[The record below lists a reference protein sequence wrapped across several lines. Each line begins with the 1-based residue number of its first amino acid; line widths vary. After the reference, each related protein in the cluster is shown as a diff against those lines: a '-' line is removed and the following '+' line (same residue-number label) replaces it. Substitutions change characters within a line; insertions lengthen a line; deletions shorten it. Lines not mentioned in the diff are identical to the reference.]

1 MYLKSIELQGFKS
14 FANKTVLKFNKG
26 ITGIVGPNGSGKSN
40 VADAVRWVLGEQSA
54 KQLRGSKMEDVIFS
68 GTESRKPLGFAYVAI
83 TIDNSDHK
91 LPMDYDELTVARRV
105 YRSGESEY
113 LINGHTSRLK
123 DVQELFF
130 DTGIG
135 KEGYS
140 IIGQGQ
146 IDKILSGK
154 PEDRRELFDEA
165 VGIVKYK
172 KRKALAEKNL
182 AIEKQNLYRVSDIL
196 GELEKQIGPLSKQS
210 EKAKTYLKLRDTLK
224 EYDVVMYVSEYER
237 LKEVVRNLSE
247 KVVIA
252 QNDYDESQK
261 SLEKARQDHET
272 IEKEIDDL
280 NHQIDQFKQRI
291 SEIQLN
297 REKSESEIRL
307 LEEQIRSEQ
316 TTTSHYQER
325 KDQIFDNIGQKQSDI
340 KVWSIELKTLDDK
353 INTLQDAKKHAEMNL
368 NAVTG
373 TIDQLRLAIEEKNGD
388 IIESLNHIG
397 STKAKIHRYDAM
409 LEQIQI
415 RKSEL
420 NQRLLTLQSES
431 STREETLDQYLSEE
445 NKLKETQKT
454 LKDQLFQYDS
464 AGKEIQKTIDVC
476 HERLNTKEEEYHRL
490 SSRFQT
496 LQSITERYEGYGNS
510 IRKIMEQ
517 KRQVHGIIGVV
528 ADIIKV
534 NKDYETAIETA
545 LGGSIQNVVTRDEK
559 TAKIMIDFLKHNK
572 LGRATFLPL
581 TSIVPRNLPEKDKI
595 LNEEGVIGIAN
606 DLVQPMKD
614 FSVLADHLLGKI
626 VVVDH
631 MDHALRLAKK
641 YHYSLRIVTLEG
653 ESLSPGGSIS
663 GGTFKNNSNLL
674 GRHREMDEMR
684 LKMEALKNELAV
696 LNKETD
702 AAHDQK
708 RSNKRRISM
717 IQDELQQIEL
727 KLNTLY
733 VHIKELKSSESSQS
747 ILYRELS
754 SEFEELKHQTSE
766 IDAFKKALYEEQT
779 MYEFKK
785 SESENS
791 IEGLNIKLEEEVSK
805 QQIVTGKTAELGIDF
820 SSYVQKQ
827 DFLKQNLVRT
837 TSELKNLEEE
847 MKHLEEEI
855 EEHQKSITEK
865 NLKVDHMLDVLENSD
880 YNDEEIRKQL
890 GDLQITKEKLSLKQK
905 KFFSLHE
912 ELSTRCS
919 LLDKEIFRLNHDI
932 ERSDDERN
940 KMSNYM
946 WEEYALTYISAIE
959 MNSNRFDSVSKDELS
974 KRIIELKKEI
984 KNLGHIN
991 LNAIE
996 EFKEVSERYELLKSQ
1011 HDDLVSAEEKL
1022 SGIIID
1028 LDQAMREQF
1037 KKNFVIIQQNFKRVF
1052 AELFGGGKGTLELM
1066 EDADLLDAGIRIIAQ
1081 PPGKKLQN
1089 MMQLSGGEKALTAIA
1104 LLFAIQSLKP
1114 SPFCLLDEIE
1124 AALDDAN
1131 VKRYARYLNN
1141 LTEDTQFIIITHR
1154 RGTMNAADVLYGVT
1168 MQEKGVSA
1176 LVSVNLIENELTK

>member
-1 MYLKSIELQGFKS
+1 
-14 FANKTVLKFNKG
+14 
-26 ITGIVGPNGSGKSN
+26 
-40 VADAVRWVLGEQSA
+40 
-54 KQLRGSKMEDVIFS
+54 
-68 GTESRKPLGFAYVAI
+68 
-83 TIDNSDHK
+83 
-91 LPMDYDELTVARRV
+91 
-105 YRSGESEY
+105 
-113 LINGHTSRLK
+113 
-123 DVQELFF
+123 
-130 DTGIG
+130 
-135 KEGYS
+135 
-140 IIGQGQ
+140 
-146 IDKILSGK
+146 
-154 PEDRRELFDEA
+154 
-165 VGIVKYK
+165 
-172 KRKALAEKNL
+172 
-182 AIEKQNLYRVSDIL
+182 
-196 GELEKQIGPLSKQS
+196 
-210 EKAKTYLKLRDTLK
+210 
-224 EYDVVMYVSEYER
+224 
-237 LKEVVRNLSE
+237 
-247 KVVIA
+247 
-252 QNDYDESQK
+252 
-261 SLEKARQDHET
+261 
-272 IEKEIDDL
+272 
-280 NHQIDQFKQRI
+280 
-291 SEIQLN
+291 
-297 REKSESEIRL
+297 
-307 LEEQIRSEQ
+307 
-316 TTTSHYQER
+316 
-325 KDQIFDNIGQKQSDI
+325 
-340 KVWSIELKTLDDK
+340 
-353 INTLQDAKKHAEMNL
+353 
-368 NAVTG
+368 
-373 TIDQLRLAIEEKNGD
+373 
-388 IIESLNHIG
+388 
-397 STKAKIHRYDAM
+397 
-409 LEQIQI
+409 
-415 RKSEL
+415 
-420 NQRLLTLQSES
+420 
-431 STREETLDQYLSEE
+431 
-445 NKLKETQKT
+445 
-454 LKDQLFQYDS
+454 
-464 AGKEIQKTIDVC
+464 
-476 HERLNTKEEEYHRL
+476 
-490 SSRFQT
+490 
-496 LQSITERYEGYGNS
+496 
-510 IRKIMEQ
+510 
-517 KRQVHGIIGVV
+517 
-528 ADIIKV
+528 
-534 NKDYETAIETA
+534 
-545 LGGSIQNVVTRDEK
+545 
-559 TAKIMIDFLKHNK
+559 MIDFLKHNK

-880 YNDEEIRKQL
+880 YNDEEIHKQL

-1011 HDDLVSAEEKL
+1011 HDDLVYAEEKL